1 MGRCKRSN
9 HEPYR
14 SNMVRSL
21 HKKRTG
27 GLSGKLLFGLP
38 QDIRAPTLVQ
48 THTPINNPTLIHTT
62 LIHTTLVHTPTFIS
76 IPKVINWRPT
86 NIIHTATHINT
97 SHCKPTT
104 FVRDYNFL
112 SRFLIP
118 IIDPAM

>member
-1 MGRCKRSN
+1 MGRYKRSN
-9 HEPYR
+9 HEQYR

-48 THTPINNPTLIHTT
+48 THTPINNPTL
-62 LIHTTLVHTPTFIS
+62 VHAPTFIS